1 MRLGT
6 LSAAVAAY
14 FLSANS
20 ASAYLQA
27 GCANQQ
33 YSAAQ
38 ISQAIQNS
46 PYASQA
52 LICGRPSM
60 ASTFLTLRT
69 IWSAAVIC
77 PASVGAEHMSAALMK
92 SDDWDPYQT
101 NELYAHESWRV
112 VPGLRWRPCRS
123 SRLVALAKLEPVNL
137 PCEHALRRRAASLC
151 LREHLGAE
159 AFAGLHHRPEDPG
172 QLVSERHSNHSRW
185 LLRQKHDDPVAQG
198 AFALAYDV

>member
-1 MRLGT
+1 VAVERRHCTSARCGHCSTCASDQMLRRIIPTAERTVTRGGNKTIDKGDAIRERPHGKRFLRVERFGRLR
-6 LSAAVAAY
+6 SYV
-14 FLSANS
+14 
-20 ASAYLQA
+20 
-27 GCANQQ
+27 
-33 YSAAQ
+33 
-38 ISQAIQNS
+38 
-46 PYASQA
+46 
-52 LICGRPSM
+52 RPQSVR
-60 ASTFLTLRT
+60 S
-69 IWSAAVIC
+69 IC
-77 PASVGAEHMSAALMK
+77 PRALMK